1 MNNSRLHIIE
11 DSEMTLYLLKKELSN
26 EYSIS
31 TSRNKDEFLSFLK
44 KNITP
49 EIYLI
54 DITLPD
60 IDGFEIL
67 QILKNNPSA
76 KIIYSSTTDPDLI
89 EKAFK
94 LGAHDFIKKPTPIKE
109 LRTRL
114 SKTLQFQSILQDSNI
129 DFEEVKGT
137 VAHYFGQPL
146 TALGAELYTLKK
158 LLSSKNNDDTVYS
171 SVMRIEKAF
180 DILVDT
186 YNKFKDLDTPTKVN
200 YLNDK
205 EILDLYGDR

>member
-1 MNNSRLHIIE
+1 MNNSRLHIVE
-11 DSEMTLYLLKKELSN
+11 DSEMTLYLLKNELSD
-26 EYSIS
+26 EYSIT
-31 TSRNKDEFLSFLK
+31 TSKNKDEFFSFLK

-60 IDGFEIL
+60 ITGFEIL
-67 QILKNNPSA
+67 EILQDSPSA

-89 EKAFK
+89 EQAFK
-94 LGAHDFIKKPTPIKE
+94 QGAHDFIKKPTPVKE
-109 LRTRL
+109 LKTRL
-114 SKTLQFQSILQDSNI
+114 SKTLQFQSLLQDRNI

-158 LLSSKNNDDTVYS
+158 LLNSGNNDDTIYS

-180 DILVDT
+180 DILVDI
-186 YNKFKDLDTPTKVN
+186 YNKFKDLDAPAKVN

-205 EILDLYGDR
+205 KILDLYGDR

>member
-1 MNNSRLHIIE
+1 MNNSRLHIVE
-11 DSEMTLYLLKKELSN
+11 DSEMTLYLLKNELSD
-26 EYSIS
+26 EYSIT
-31 TSRNKDEFLSFLK
+31 TSKNKDEFFSFLK

-60 IDGFEIL
+60 ITGFEIL
-67 QILKNNPSA
+67 EILKDSPSA
-76 KIIYSSTTDPDLI
+76 KVIYSSTTDPDLI
-89 EKAFK
+89 EQAFK
-94 LGAHDFIKKPTPIKE
+94 QGAHDFIKKPTPVKE
-109 LRTRL
+109 LKTRL
-114 SKTLQFQSILQDSNI
+114 SKTLQFQSLLQDRNI

-158 LLSSKNNDDTVYS
+158 LLNSGNNDDTIYS

-180 DILVDT
+180 DILVDI
-186 YNKFKDLDTPTKVN
+186 YNKFKDLDAPAKMN

-205 EILDLYGDR
+205 KILDLYGDR